1 MQSDNW
7 DAGLLRQ
14 ASLADVLLLHLG
26 SDSACYPF
34 RFGAICVHV
43 EQLSIHSEH
52 VKSIW
57 MVDFSGATAVS
68 CSV

>member
-7 DAGLLRQ
+7 NAGLLRQ
-14 ASLADVLLLHLG
+14 ASLADVPLLHLG
-26 SDSACYPF
+26 SDGAGYPF
-34 RFGAICVHV
+34 RFGAICVHA

-52 VKSIW
+52 VKSVL
-57 MVDFSGATAVS
+57 MVDFSGDTAVS